1 MRRLLPIALIAPCL
15 LVPAERAAFGREAGP
30 ATAFLV
36 LPFENVAEDPSLGW
50 LSTGLAL
57 HTAEHMRGEGCAVVD
72 DEDRAVLLE
81 GSGIPAGAPLT
92 LASALE
98 LGRKMRSRP
107 VGVRPDRLVL
117 GRFNV
122 QEGDLTLSARVIDLA
137 TEGAHPW
144 ISRQGRLKD
153 LIEVHTSL
161 AQALARDSGAHAQ
174 GHTARNRGKD
184 SDPPLLAF
192 ETYCRGMAETDSKKR
207 LALLRQA
214 LQEYP
219 GYPVA
224 AYQAATLL
232 ARGEKW
238 DEAAE
243 TLKKATSDAH
253 PYEAEFHLLSAM
265 VALQRQDPPGAAE
278 EARRSLEYSESA
290 RAHVA
295 LGRARLAQGDRD
307 AARYELDKAQAL
319 DPAEPDLEDLR
330 RLLKRE
336 AQAGGQK
343 P

>member
-1 MRRLLPIALIAPCL
+1 MAACL
-15 LVPAERAAFGREAGP
+15 LVPAGHTAGAKEAGT

-81 GSGIPAGAPLT
+81 GIGIPAGAPLT

-122 QEGDLTLSARVIDLA
+122 QEGELTLSARVIDLA

-161 AQALARDSGAHAQ
+161 AQALARDSGAHGRA
-174 GHTARNRGKD
+174 ARNRGKD
-184 SDPPLLAF
+184 PDPPLLAF

-224 AYQAATLL
+224 AYQAALLL

-253 PYEAEFHLLSAM
+253 PYEAEFHLLAAM
-265 VALQRQDPPGAAE
+265 VAMQRQDSPRAAE
-278 EARRSLEYSESA
+278 EARRSIDYAESA
-290 RAHVA
+290 RAHVV
-295 LGRARLAQGDRD
+295 LGRARLAQGDREG
-307 AARYELDKAQAL
+307 ARAELERAQAL

-330 RLLKRE
+330 RLLK
-336 AQAGGQK
+336 QAEGRQ